1 MINKI
6 SNFYTR
12 PLVQDTVKTTI
23 WSTAGKAVGFL
34 IPFFIAAWFGV
45 SKETDAFFFAY
56 GLILFF
62 SAIFAPV
69 VENAVVPYI
78 AEARTKDEDI
88 GKFVGNILSVSS
100 IGLIV
105 LAGIILLI
113 IKPVLSVVTRFN
125 AEGLNLVYRILLMT
139 SPLVVLL
146 FLTSILAGTLN
157 TYKKFIFPAVT
168 PALRAVVVLICVF
181 TFKERLG
188 VYAIALGYL
197 IGEVARL
204 IALLLV
210 VKRIADFKLKLS
222 MELPSRIREFF
233 KTNSYQ
239 VIGMS
244 AVGLN
249 PIIDRVMASWLG
261 EGSVSVLYY
270 ADRLYMIPVSF
281 MCAGLFPVILSHW
294 SGRYY
299 ELGFQRLNKDVN
311 KTLKIVGFVSLTIMV
326 SLIFFHQPLVRLAF
340 GRGAFA
346 QEKLLEVGWA
356 WICYLLGFSFYV
368 MWAIYARAYLIL
380 KKTKVLMRCA
390 IYLVLLNIFFNYV
403 LMKYFKVYGIA
414 LSTSIVAMFAFF
426 YLKNTFSKIV
436 LQKNEF

>member
-45 SKETDAFFFAY
+45 SEETDAFFFAY

-69 VENAVVPYI
+69 VESAIVPYI

-204 IALLLV
+204 IILLLV
-210 VKRIADFKLKLS
+210 
-222 MELPSRIREFF
+222 
-233 KTNSYQ
+233 
-239 VIGMS
+239 
-244 AVGLN
+244 
-249 PIIDRVMASWLG
+249 
-261 EGSVSVLYY
+261 
-270 ADRLYMIPVSF
+270 
-281 MCAGLFPVILSHW
+281 
-294 SGRYY
+294 
-299 ELGFQRLNKDVN
+299 
-311 KTLKIVGFVSLTIMV
+311 
-326 SLIFFHQPLVRLAF
+326 
-340 GRGAFA
+340 
-346 QEKLLEVGWA
+346 
-356 WICYLLGFSFYV
+356 
-368 MWAIYARAYLIL
+368 
-380 KKTKVLMRCA
+380 
-390 IYLVLLNIFFNYV
+390 
-403 LMKYFKVYGIA
+403 
-414 LSTSIVAMFAFF
+414 
-426 YLKNTFSKIV
+426 
-436 LQKNEF
+436 